1 MMVLF
6 EPRDMEWNGAS
17 MVRKKNDARSLIEQ
31 LNKLKEQSNVE
42 IKTLT
47 TDIKADIKEAH
58 LKEKEIRKLITE
70 KNKLY
75 AGIRERIEDRQAL
88 ADSMDIPI
96 TPIPLDIT
104 PITDNIEAGDADTV
118 GGGKMDAKTK
128 DEPTTQNNADNL
140 GNDTDNTM
148 SDDQTTEAV
157 VGKPAPDSSNE
168 AMDEDTTTDTD
179 TNDGDTDTA
188 TDTDT
193 STDTDTDIDTNDK
206 ADGTAKVEDAVAG
219 DTDDNGVKDA
229 SGIKPDG
236 DVSDDIGTA
245 PDDDD
250 TSGDSTTTESSDP
263 REQDEDTD
271 DVDAPAEG
279 VIVEPESSFGDD
291 GDLGNDDDLD
301 FM

>member
-1 MMVLF
+1 
-6 EPRDMEWNGAS
+6 

-47 TDIKADIKEAH
+47 TDIKADIKEAR

-104 PITDNIEAGDADTV
+104 PITDDIEAGDPDTV
-118 GGGKMDAKTK
+118 GGGKMDAKTE
-128 DEPTTQNNADNL
+128 DEPTTQNNDADNL
-140 GNDTDNTM
+140 DNDTGNTV
-148 SDDQTTEAV
+148 SDDQTTEAIA
-157 VGKPAPDSSNE
+157 GKPAPDSGNE

-179 TNDGDTDTA
+179 TNDGDTDT
-188 TDTDT
+188 DTDT
-193 STDTDTDIDTNDK
+193 NTNGK
-206 ADGTAKVEDAVAG
+206 ADGTAKVEDTVTG

-229 SGIKPDG
+229 SGTKQD
-236 DVSDDIGTA
+236 DDASDDIGAA

-250 TSGDSTTTESSDP
+250 TSGDSATTESSDP
-263 REQDEDTD
+263 HEQNEDTD
-271 DVDAPAEG
+271 DVDVPAEA
-279 VIVEPESSFGDD
+279 VIVEPESPFDDDSELGD
-291 GDLGNDDDLD
+291 DDDLD